1 MLIYLYYRITNRMKC
16 IICNKNFEQNNHLKI
31 HINKHHNVNKLPNEI
46 NYIKSQIDI
55 NDSDFEKVRE
65 LYLEGYN
72 VGDLKKIYGV
82 SFSKY
87 IELVGIKRTPSE
99 SKKTKIYKDKIESTN
114 IKRFGVKNPSQAIE
128 IKEKKKKTF
137 LKNYGYENNFCNQQT
152 QKKAQEHISYEKVQE
167 TLKSNLT
174 KKYGESV
181 SNPAQIPGVGRKIGD
196 SQRKR
201 ISNMTSTE
209 RRIMTEKARSN
220 INYVSSQEMR
230 IQTILNQVGIE
241 YTANGFL
248 YSYNWDL
255 IFKNKTIIEVQ
266 GDFWH
271 ANPKTYRETDVL
283 LNGLLVKDVW
293 NKDNRKKKLI
303 ESKGYSVNYLWESD
317 INNMTDEE
325 IYNELKKI
333 LC

>member
-1 MLIYLYYRITNRMKC
+1 M
-16 IICNKNFEQNNHLKI
+16 
-31 HINKHHNVNKLPNEI
+31 
-46 NYIKSQIDI
+46 
-55 NDSDFEKVRE
+55 
-65 LYLEGYN
+65 
-72 VGDLKKIYGV
+72 
-82 SFSKY
+82 
-87 IELVGIKRTPSE
+87 
-99 SKKTKIYKDKIESTN
+99 
-114 IKRFGVKNPSQAIE
+114 
-128 IKEKKKKTF
+128 
-137 LKNYGYENNFCNQQT
+137 
-152 QKKAQEHISYEKVQE
+152 
-167 TLKSNLT
+167 
-174 KKYGESV
+174 

>member
-1 MLIYLYYRITNRMKC
+1 MKC
-16 IICNKNFEQNNHLKI
+16 VICDKKFKQNNHLKI
-31 HINKHHNVNKLPNEI
+31 HINKHHNINKLLNEI
-46 NYIKSQIDI
+46 NYIKSQIEI
-55 NDSDFEKVRE
+55 NDIEFDKIKE

-72 VGDLKKIYGV
+72 VGDLKKMYGV
-82 SFSKY
+82 SFSMY

-114 IKRFGVKNPSQAIE
+114 LKRFGVKNPSQSIK

-137 LKNYGYENNFCNQQT
+137 LKNYGYENNFCNQT
-152 QKKAQEHISYEKVQE
+152 IQKKAQECIDYEKAQE
-167 TLKSNLT
+167 TLKSNLIE
-174 KKYGESV
+174 KYGENI
-181 SNPAQIPGVGRKIGD
+181 SNPAQIPGVGKKIGY

-201 ISNMTSTE
+201 ISNMTPTE

-220 INYVSSQEMR
+220 INYVSSQEIR
-230 IQTILNQVGIE
+230 IQVILNQIGVE

-255 IFKNKTIIEVQ
+255 IFKNKIIIEVQ

-271 ANPKTYRETDVL
+271 GNPQSYKETDVL

-293 NKDNRKKKLI
+293 EKDNRKKKLI
-303 ESKGYSVNYLWESD
+303 ESKGYSVHYLWEND
-317 INNMTDEE
+317 INKMTDEE
-325 IYNELKKI
+325 IYNLLKKI